1 MLQTIFGSTL
11 YSTSTIFAA
20 FLLGFSIG
28 AFALRNHADTTKQP
42 LVQLALIEIA
52 IGLYGIFITTISSAV
67 NAVYL
72 SLPPNNFIT
81 LLLFFTILHPQ
92 TILFGT
98 IWPFVNSLTI
108 RKPGT
113 VGRGSAALYSISSL
127 GSALGAFA
135 SGFIFLV
142 PVLGFK
148 TTSALAGI
156 INISARLLR
165 LILAIRT
172 TSEPT
177 NASQHN
183 LQPQSARRAA
193 PIPDTTAGTFSI
205 WNGCINLSSL
215 LDHANHFSYSVHGI
229 CCCANSDHINAG
241 VGARQLY
248 RAVLYRCCGQ
258 AIASLFHG

>member
-1 MLQTIFGSTL
+1 MKRSHANLLSVVFGISGHTVLIYEKVWSRLLQTIFGSTL

-28 AFALRNHADTTKQP
+28 AFALRNHADTTTQP
-42 LVQLALIEIA
+42 LVQLTLIEIA

-135 SGFIFLV
+135 SGFIFWCPYLASKQ
-142 PVLGFK
+142 PPLLRGLS
-148 TTSALAGI
+148 TSA
-156 INISARLLR
+156 
-165 LILAIRT
+165 
-172 TSEPT
+172 
-177 NASQHN
+177 
-183 LQPQSARRAA
+183 
-193 PIPDTTAGTFSI
+193 PDS
-205 WNGCINLSSL
+205 
-215 LDHANHFSYSVHGI
+215 
-229 CCCANSDHINAG
+229 
-241 VGARQLY
+241 
-248 RAVLYRCCGQ
+248 CG
-258 AIASLFHG
+258 